1 MVAVNLSEGPVTVP
15 WKGREWSVMGIR
27 RKIKRSTDVGGS
39 LSSPRKGTDRR
50 YGSPVHPTDRFVWIS
65 AALWSTIT
73 SMDLCNISTA
83 RRWEVGIL
91 RPRGPQK
98 RTACDGWASAVVDQC
113 TRIGG
118 LSLQPRTES
127 SHSPQNHQ
135 P

>member
-50 YGSPVHPTDRFVWIS
+50 YGSPVHPTDR
-65 AALWSTIT
+65 
-73 SMDLCNISTA
+73 STA